1 MNSFL
6 TFLNLVFVLA
16 LSYWLSFD
24 FNKYLGGFLT
34 LIGGISSLYFFI
46 FRQHKVM
53 LMKSIKSINDLLIKN
68 NEKFID
74 SMLHDVND
82 TKGRVELEKDRKKVL
97 LYLTFIKVE
106 IDNFPCGGPISSLLK
121 STQFIKKV
129 KKNLNSFYSDYHEVI
144 TLDTVIENPS
154 MEIPANKKD
163 LIIDKAIHSST
174 KMSTELEKQLKVNF

>member
-1 MNSFL
+1 MNNFL
-6 TFLNLVFVLA
+6 TILNLVFVLA
-16 LSYWLSFD
+16 VSYWLSFD
-24 FNKYLGGFLT
+24 FNKYFGGFLT

-82 TKGRVELEKDRKKVL
+82 TKGRVDLEKDRKKVL

-106 IDNFPCGGPISSLLK
+106 IDNFPCGGPISSLFK
-121 STQFIKKV
+121 STQFIKKI
-129 KKNLNSFYSDYHEVI
+129 KKNLNNFYSDYHEVI

-174 KMSTELEKQLKVNF
+174 KMSTELEMQLKVNF